1 MTQGYL
7 LSPTIFN
14 ILVDLV
20 VCAALREVS
29 GSQEALHGLGLLEGD
44 QDIVLYAD
52 NGRIVGRNP
61 I

>member
-1 MTQGYL
+1 M
-7 LSPTIFN
+7 SPTIFN

-20 VCAALREVS
+20 VCVALREVS

-52 NGRIVGRNP
+52 NGSIVGRNP